1 MKRLF
6 IFFLVCLAITRYPLI
21 TGCANI
27 VPPTGGP
34 KDTLPP
40 VLMTADPGMRAL
52 HVNDKK
58 VILTFNEYIDLKD
71 IRTQLIVS
79 PVPPPP
85 PLSVSIVLCPL
96 QIAVADAVAEVGSA
110 DF

>member
-40 VLMTADPGMRAL
+40 VLMTADPGMSYDALTSAMRDHILASGEVIGLGRA
-52 HVNDKK
+52 
-58 VILTFNEYIDLKD
+58 
-71 IRTQLIVS
+71 
-79 PVPPPP
+79 P
-85 PLSVSIVLCPL
+85 
-96 QIAVADAVAEVGSA
+96 
-110 DF
+110 